1 MHHNKYQQTNT
12 VSTRKTFLSLIPS
25 SYLSSVHKLN
35 DVSHGIHLQFYSE
48 VLQPQNDGGLHV
60 LLAQL
65 VLEEPAAGRH
75 HHFVHI
81 DVVILQQ
88 KMV

>member
-1 MHHNKYQQTNT
+1 M
-12 VSTRKTFLSLIPS
+12 SLIPS
-25 SYLSSVHKLN
+25 SYLSSVQKLN
-35 DVSHGIHLQFYSE
+35 DVRYGISFQLDAE

-81 DVVILQQ
+81 DVVFLQQ
-88 KMV
+88 KIV

>member
-1 MHHNKYQQTNT
+1 M
-12 VSTRKTFLSLIPS
+12 
-25 SYLSSVHKLN
+25 SYLSSVHKLD
-35 DVSHGIHLQFYSE
+35 DVRHGISLQLNAE
-48 VLQPQNDGGLHV
+48 VLQPQDDGDLHV

-81 DVVILQQ
+81 DVVFLQQ
-88 KMV
+88 KIV

>member
-1 MHHNKYQQTNT
+1 M
-12 VSTRKTFLSLIPS
+12 
-25 SYLSSVHKLN
+25 SYLSSVHKLD
-35 DVSHGIHLQFYSE
+35 DVRHGISFQLNAE
-48 VLQPQNDGGLHV
+48 VLQPQDDGDLHV
-60 LLAQL
+60 LPAQL
-65 VLEEPAAGRH
+65 VLEEHASSRH